1 MDGARNSLF
10 SPGGLFYPGYFG
22 FLAVS
27 AGRATPHGS
36 YFSLGCG
43 ILSSAALY
51 AFSSTP
57 FRGSVVEPG
66 STFACLCACAG
77 IAIKASSPTA
87 IIKVFIACLPAIP
100 IPNLPCG
107 RIKANPGLV
116 RQAR

>member
-43 ILSSAALY
+43 I
-51 AFSSTP
+51 
-57 FRGSVVEPG
+57 
-66 STFACLCACAG
+66 
-77 IAIKASSPTA
+77 AIKASSPTA

-107 RIKANPGLV
+107 PDQGKSRIGPAGKIAIRGDP
-116 RQAR
+116 ASF